1 MYSSECILVGDEI
14 LAVNLVDV
22 TRMSLDDVV
31 IIMSI
36 PRRLVL
42 TTRRSKSMMR
52 NPVMPGGPPMQQQ
65 KPTPVVVLKGGESD
79 LTDARLRGGL
89 GGMGGPPQDRLR
101 PYSGRY
107 NEGGGGG
114 PPPGWQP
121 SGGDGIIQDSRTLT
135 WDRNPR
141 PDRSDPK
148 YFPVNSLPRQQQQ
161 QQRGSGVGGY
171 GTPSGGMQPPDVQQ
185 DWYNQQQHQGQPREY
200 MYTQQGPVPDKNDT
214 YSTGSRISMPPPM
227 HALNSYKPPPPVVTD
242 QPRQMKDPH
251 AAGGYTKPM
260 YNGFPGG
267 VGPGG
272 PVAGGRGGP
281 MLGPRDPRA
290 GGKPLLN
297 GGDPKVF
304 SPGYSVDSYNQG
316 IVQFL
321 LLSCILVRLYPFYNM
336 KIYIK

>member
-65 KPTPVVVLKGGESD
+65 KPTPVVVLKGAESD

-89 GGMGGPPQDRLR
+89 GGMGGPPQERLR

-107 NEGGGGG
+107 NDGGGGG

-161 QQRGSGVGGY
+161 QQRSSGVGGY
-171 GTPSGGMQPPDVQQ
+171 GTPSGAMQPPEVQQ

-200 MYTQQGPVPDKNDT
+200 VYTQQGPVVSDKNDT
-214 YSTGSRISMPPPM
+214 FSTGSRISMPPPM

-242 QPRQMKDPH
+242 QPRQIKDPH
-251 AAGGYTKPM
+251 AAAGAYTKPM

-272 PVAGGRGGP
+272 PVAGRGGP

-290 GGKPLLN
+290 GAKPLLN
-297 GGDPKVF
+297 GGDAKVF

-316 IVQFL
+316 MTQF
-321 LLSCILVRLYPFYNM
+321 
-336 KIYIK
+336 